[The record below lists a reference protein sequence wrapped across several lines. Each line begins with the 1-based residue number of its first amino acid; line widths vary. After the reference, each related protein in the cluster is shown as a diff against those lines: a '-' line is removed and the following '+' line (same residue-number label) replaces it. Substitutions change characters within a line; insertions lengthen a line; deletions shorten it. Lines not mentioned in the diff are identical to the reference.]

1 MASDWTPTASAR
13 RWLSTSDDVVATDAD
28 GRVALWSADALPLCH
43 PRDWPAAFRSCAP
56 LKALVNKQGLRG
68 TRCRSCAILPPPA
81 AAAAVELRA
90 FHPFSNSEAVAAA
103 LGWPVV
109 KGFVVLER
117 ADCAVGASFV
127 ALKWWWNEDTA
138 TGSWVDLT
146 PVPWPDGEQ
155 RLLVESPLGEKEE
168 QTLSAAQR
176 DFAIAL
182 VRRLCPVAAAP
193 APAAA
198 PAASSPS
205 PAASPSPCARDAA
218 ANAADAAA

>member
-56 LKALVNKQGLRG
+56 LKELVNKKGLRG

-90 FHPFSNSEAVAAA
+90 FHPFSNSEAVHAA

-127 ALKWWWNEDTA
+127 ALKWWWNEDSS

-176 DFAIAL
+176 DFA
-182 VRRLCPVAAAP
+182 VAAAAGLHQLP
-193 APAAA
+193 HDKIIMVFGV
-198 PAASSPS
+198 ST
-205 PAASPSPCARDAA
+205 
-218 ANAADAAA
+218 